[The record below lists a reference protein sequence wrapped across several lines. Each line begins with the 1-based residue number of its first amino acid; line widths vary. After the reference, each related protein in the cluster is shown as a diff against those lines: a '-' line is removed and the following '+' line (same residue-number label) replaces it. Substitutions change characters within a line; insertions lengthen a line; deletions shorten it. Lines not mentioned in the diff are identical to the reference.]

1 LAREGLPDKA
11 TNFNS
16 TATAILV
23 RHCTKPCARFS
34 TFPANRAPVKAFT
47 CTVIVNPGAAVKFK
61 LVSAMFGLIL
71 SMMLLLAVA
80 VFFVLFSELAAM

>member
-11 TNFNS
+11 ANVNIIRQFWYATAQNPAPDSTLSPVNRDTFIAF
-16 TATAILV
+16 TATA
-23 RHCTKPCARFS
+23 S
-34 TFPANRAPVKAFT
+34 GNQ
-47 CTVIVNPGAAVKFK
+47 GSAVKFK